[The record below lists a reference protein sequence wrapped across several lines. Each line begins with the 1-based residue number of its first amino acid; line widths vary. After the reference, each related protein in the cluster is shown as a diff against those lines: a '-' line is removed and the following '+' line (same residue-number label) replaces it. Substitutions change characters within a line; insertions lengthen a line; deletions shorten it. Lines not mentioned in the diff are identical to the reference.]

1 MLKKTNT
8 SVWINL
14 TNQADSQP
22 NYDRKDE
29 ENQAKNISQ
38 VPEIRQDE
46 YKKYLN
52 GLIQVWR

>member
-22 NYDRKDE
+22 NYNRKDE

-38 VPEIRQDE
+38 GPEIRQEE
-46 YKKYLN
+46 YKKYFN